1 MKAYTF
7 LENLDNGDI
16 TALRIIMDEISN
28 PAPWWD
34 MKTWTPNYDHLR
46 GFCGLNNARINELWE
61 EAKKRVRISKKENN
75 EITERLN
82 RV

>member
-1 MKAYTF
+1 
-7 LENLDNGDI
+7 
-16 TALRIIMDEISN
+16 
-28 PAPWWD
+28 